1 MVAAYFL
8 DSSALLKRYVPEVGT
23 AWIQSMT
30 DSRSQNLLFVAHIA
44 WVEICSAIARRQRE
58 ASISSRQA
66 NQVLTAFRAHWNSQ
80 YFIAAIDHAVID
92 LAGQLV
98 NHHPLRAYDA
108 VQLAAA
114 LSLHGQLSAPNV
126 ESFTFLTADTR
137 LLAIAQAEN
146 LLADDP
152 NLHP

>member
-1 MVAAYFL
+1 MVDAYFL

-23 AWIQSMT
+23 TWMQSIS
-30 DSRSQNLLFVAHIA
+30 DPQSQNLLIVAHIA
-44 WVEICSAIARRQRE
+44 WVEICSAVARRQRE
-58 ASISSRQA
+58 ASISSIQA
-66 NQVLTAFRAHWNSQ
+66 NQILAAFRAHWNTQ
-80 YFIAAIDHAVID
+80 YFIVAIDNTVID

-98 NHHPLRAYDA
+98 NQHPLRAYDA

-114 LSLHGQLSAPNV
+114 LSLQGQLTPSNA
-126 ESFTFLTADTR
+126 SLTFLTADTR

-146 LLADDP
+146 LLADNP